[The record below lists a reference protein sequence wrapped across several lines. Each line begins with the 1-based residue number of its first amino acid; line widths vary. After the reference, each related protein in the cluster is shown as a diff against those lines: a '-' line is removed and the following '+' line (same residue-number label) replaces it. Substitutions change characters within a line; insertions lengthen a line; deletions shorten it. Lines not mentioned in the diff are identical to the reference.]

1 MAGGTGQKDP
11 VAQGMQGGLAP
22 RACDFR
28 RAMRRR
34 TTRMSSQT
42 LMQEGLK
49 ALLTEGEPESIDYT
63 GTRPGGSK
71 GPPSRGA
78 GGAGQK
84 DPVAL
89 EMQDVSCPKEEE
101 TQSGRTAASDSV
113 EHPSEPARG

>member
-1 MAGGTGQKDP
+1 METEDSEVVADLEGG
-11 VAQGMQGGLAP
+11 VSGGP
-22 RACDFR
+22 
-28 RAMRRR
+28 
-34 TTRMSSQT
+34 
-42 LMQEGLK
+42 
-49 ALLTEGEPESIDYT
+49 LTEGAPESIDRT
-63 GTRPGGSK
+63 GTRPGGSE